1 MCFLND
7 LTLSNNLQFGDGTA
21 AWNWINASFHYLR
34 KQPNSIALCQE
45 KKNVKNIKYFLGY
58 CLTFSRTGYF
68 YKNTFLFLAE
78 IVESSTH
85 FTEYKE
91 EDVIGLKI

>member
-7 LTLSNNLQFGDGTA
+7 FMLSNNLQFGDGTA

-45 KKNVKNIKYFLGY
+45 KKM
-58 CLTFSRTGYF
+58 
-68 YKNTFLFLAE
+68 
-78 IVESSTH
+78 
-85 FTEYKE
+85 
-91 EDVIGLKI
+91 